1 METQEKR
8 LYKSDS
14 NKVIGGVCGGLG
26 EYFGIDP
33 VIFRIIAVVLIFA
46 HGAGLLIY
54 LIAWICMPKRKVEAY
69 NNGQY
74 YYNGQYSQNPGQ
86 NTQQSWQNTQQPG
99 QQNQQ
104 SWQNTQQP
112 GTDHDTT
119 IGEQYK

>member
-1 METQEKR
+1 MEKQDKR

-54 LIAWICMPKRKVEAY
+54 LIAWLCMPKRNVTAY
-69 NNGQY
+69 QAD
-74 YYNGQYSQNPGQ
+74 QNYRQ
-86 NTQQSWQNTQQPG
+86 
-99 QQNQQ
+99 
-104 SWQNTQQP
+104 
-112 GTDHDTT
+112 DTT
-119 IGEQYK
+119 VGNEYK